1 LQTAKGYINMEA
13 YIAKYGYIGIFIGTF
28 LEGETT
34 VLLGGIFSKLG
45 YININRVVLWAFM
58 GTFAGD
64 CTFFF
69 LGRTF
74 GRKQIGK
81 YEFLSSKVPLA
92 NKIIQKYGNFIIFI
106 LRFLVGIRAVVLL
119 LLGCT
124 DMKKSKFIL
133 FSVLNSILWS
143 IIVSFI
149 GYLFANVVYVFV
161 HDIKKYEELIIPII
175 LVSVTI
181 FILVY
186 RRIMKEKEKSYG
198 D

>member
-1 LQTAKGYINMEA
+1 MEA

>member
-1 LQTAKGYINMEA
+1 MQTAKSYRNMEV

-45 YININRVVLWAFM
+45 YMNINRVVLWAFM
-58 GTFAGD
+58 GTFVGD

-69 LGRTF
+69 LGRIF

-106 LRFLVGIRAVVLL
+106 LRFLVGIRALILL

-124 DMKKSKFIL
+124 DMKKTRFIL
-133 FSVLNSILWS
+133 FSILNSILWS

>member
-1 LQTAKGYINMEA
+1 
-13 YIAKYGYIGIFIGTF
+13 
-28 LEGETT
+28 
-34 VLLGGIFSKLG
+34 
-45 YININRVVLWAFM
+45 
-58 GTFAGD
+58 
-64 CTFFF
+64 
-69 LGRTF
+69 
-74 GRKQIGK
+74 
-81 YEFLSSKVPLA
+81 
-92 NKIIQKYGNFIIFI
+92 
-106 LRFLVGIRAVVLL
+106 
-119 LLGCT
+119 
-124 DMKKSKFIL
+124 
-133 FSVLNSILWS
+133 LNSILWS